1 MPDDTGP
8 RIETH
13 TLSALAPGALD
24 RAVALLQ
31 AGEVIAFPTDTVYG
45 AGAHGLRPDA
55 VERLYRVKGRPDR
68 VPIPLL
74 LPDRA
79 ALERVCVDIPV
90 EAIRLVERFWP
101 GGLSLVLRRAALV
114 PDVVTSGRD
123 TVAVRMPDQP
133 LVWALCRRL
142 GAPLAATSANRHGWP
157 SPVTASEVA
166 TDLEGRIPLI
176 LDGGPCPGGVASTIV
191 DLTVSPPRIL
201 RPGPVSAEA
210 LVEVLGIAPRP

>member
-1 MPDDTGP
+1 MPDDAGSN
-8 RIETH
+8 IETQ

-45 AGAHGLRPDA
+45 VGAHALQPAA

-74 LPDRA
+74 VPDRT
-79 ALERVCVDIPV
+79 ALEQVCVDIPA
-90 EAIRLVERFWP
+90 EAVRLIERFWP

-142 GAPLAATSANRHGWP
+142 GAPLATTSANRHGWP
-157 SPVTASEVA
+157 SPVTAGEVA
-166 TDLEGRIPLI
+166 ADLEGRIPLI
-176 LDGGPCPGGVASTIV
+176 LDGGACPGGVASTIV
-191 DLTVSPPRIL
+191 NLTVSPPRIL
-201 RPGPVSAEA
+201 RPGPISAEA
-210 LVEVLGIAPRP
+210 LAEVLGAFPAP